1 MVKLERWGL
10 KNIVLVPSASSAS
23 LHHCITV
30 CCWLL
35 EKLAGSSTV
44 LGRCDSGVLKVNDP
58 VLDDP
63 LCIRKLFFLICV
75 EMIPGNAQIWLELG
89 RTPCWSLYHLYSEPR
104 VPNNAIMVAA
114 PHEENL
120 RCRLP
125 LGSGGQS
132 PSSVTYG
139 DLKSG

>member
-1 MVKLERWGL
+1 MPSLEFVDPFPAVYVYAIVSCNTHRVWAESMLHDFLHAPCLLFCKGVILRTTRDGEVGEMRVQHLENRL
-10 KNIVLVPSASSAS
+10 KNLVLVPSASSAS

-63 LCIRKLFFLICV
+63 LCIRKLFFFLFV
-75 EMIPGNAQIWLELG
+75 
-89 RTPCWSLYHLYSEPR
+89 
-104 VPNNAIMVAA
+104 
-114 PHEENL
+114 
-120 RCRLP
+120 
-125 LGSGGQS
+125 
-132 PSSVTYG
+132 
-139 DLKSG
+139 